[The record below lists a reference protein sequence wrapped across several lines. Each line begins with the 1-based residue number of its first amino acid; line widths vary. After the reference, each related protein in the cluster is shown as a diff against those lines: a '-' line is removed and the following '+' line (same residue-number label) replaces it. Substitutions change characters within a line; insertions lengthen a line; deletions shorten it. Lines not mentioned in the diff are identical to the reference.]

1 MSHVRPEVHVDLGE
15 RAGERDDVDVVVEAS
30 HRRAGGAPVGLV
42 ERLVRQPVLVGQ
54 RFELLDRRVDDVD
67 PRDGRFSNTCD
78 VCIEVSVAAVRATRV
93 GTMGQQ
99 VSVVEKPS
107 PRPGVM
113 RFETNRTLTGMGH
126 ERFTSMADAVGPRP
140 AAALAR
146 QLLATGKVDSVYMYG
161 NIISVDITKGFNA
174 DGLGDVVRNM
184 YQYWKPGMEMPTFDA
199 PAEEAATKQRRSGR
213 PAAADSGESGGAV
226 DSAYT
231 RLVPQ
236 SLRERSA
243 AALAKALGKQLS

>member
-1 MSHVRPEVHVDLGE
+1 
-15 RAGERDDVDVVVEAS
+15 
-30 HRRAGGAPVGLV
+30 
-42 ERLVRQPVLVGQ
+42 
-54 RFELLDRRVDDVD
+54 
-67 PRDGRFSNTCD
+67 
-78 VCIEVSVAAVRATRV
+78 
-93 GTMGQQ
+93 MGQQ
-99 VSVVEKPS
+99 VAVVEKPS

-113 RFETNRTLTGMGH
+113 RFETNRSLTGMGH

-161 NIISVDITKGFNA
+161 NIVTVDVSKGFTA

-184 YQYWKPGMEMPTFDA
+184 YQYWKPGMDLPTFDA
-199 PAEEAATKQRRSGR
+199 PAEEVT
-213 PAAADSGESGGAV
+213 PAAAAGDAPGGAV
-226 DSAYT
+226 ESAYT

-243 AALAKALGKQLS
+243 AALAKAQAGG

>member
-1 MSHVRPEVHVDLGE
+1 
-15 RAGERDDVDVVVEAS
+15 
-30 HRRAGGAPVGLV
+30 
-42 ERLVRQPVLVGQ
+42 
-54 RFELLDRRVDDVD
+54 
-67 PRDGRFSNTCD
+67 
-78 VCIEVSVAAVRATRV
+78 
-93 GTMGQQ
+93 MGQE

-146 QLLATGKVDSVYMYG
+146 QLLATGKVDSVYMYS

-184 YQYWKPGMEMPTFDA
+184 YQYWKPGVEMPTFDA
-199 PAEEAATKQRRSGR
+199 PAEEPGATAPSES
-213 PAAADSGESGGAV
+213 PAGADSGESGPV

-243 AALAKALGKQLS
+243 AALAKALANS